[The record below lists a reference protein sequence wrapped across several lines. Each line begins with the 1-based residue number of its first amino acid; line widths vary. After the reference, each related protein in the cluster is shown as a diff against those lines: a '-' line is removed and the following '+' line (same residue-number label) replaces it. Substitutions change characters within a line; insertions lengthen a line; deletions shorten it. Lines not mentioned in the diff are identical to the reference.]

1 MNGTK
6 VPGSGG
12 GKACCIRG
20 KPAPRNPEARLRG
33 ERNRRSGAPAG
44 ERPTSLG
51 VRRKALNVTPRLSA
65 LRSLTIGEGRSLLV
79 KRGDGNDRRSPRLAR
94 TGAAELCHLPAGC
107 LKCESDVRARTC
119 GGNPDDNVAHHKR
132 PSSRPEKS

>member
-6 VPGSGG
+6 GPGSGG
-12 GKACCIRG
+12 GKACCIRA
-20 KPAPRNPEARLRG
+20 KPALRTPEARLRG

-44 ERPTSLG
+44 ERPPSLG

-65 LRSLTIGEGRSLLV
+65 PRSLTIGEGRSLLV

-94 TGAAELCHLPAGC
+94 TGAAELCICPPA
-107 LKCESDVRARTC
+107 V
-119 GGNPDDNVAHHKR
+119 
-132 PSSRPEKS
+132 